1 MSAVIPGQLPS
12 WKQRQERE
20 AMKSKSFFAD
30 RVHDAM
36 LAARAELGSD
46 AVLLSSHRT
55 PADVRHLGEFEVI
68 CGYTE
73 KPVALELSAPPAAR
87 RPIPTVQD
95 APAAQERLAPV
106 APRQE
111 RRRPM
116 ATPLERNGRMALATR
131 SQKVEWRRI
140 RRSLTEQGFP
150 GAIATDITR
159 AVYRRL
165 TGEEAPDV
173 EFELM
178 IDPETARAQ
187 AQMHSELAS
196 ILPLLDL
203 ESVAVLRNRAEAAE
217 DAMAEMEEQ
226 NVMDA
231 PDATAAEEA
240 LAQELAHRLPML
252 RTGGQSVVP
261 TGHVVALV
269 GPAGAGK
276 SLTAAKIAMTAIAGR
291 ERPVRIV
298 SVSGRSA
305 GASARLA
312 ALAAIL
318 EVPFQSIESP
328 EELGP
333 ALSEQMADELVIVD
347 TPGFSRREEESTRR
361 WAREL
366 SSSEIAH
373 ITLVLSATTKPA
385 DLFATARQ
393 FSLFHPDSLTFTHGD
408 CTAEAGSCLAL
419 AISARMPVAYWS
431 EGQEIPE
438 DLGVPQADEFVR
450 KTMPALLAA
459 V

>member
-1 MSAVIPGQLPS
+1 
-12 WKQRQERE
+12 
-20 AMKSKSFFAD
+20 MKSKSFFAD

-36 LAARAELGSD
+36 LAARAELGSE

-55 PADVRHLGEFEVI
+55 PAEVRHLGEFEVV

-73 KPVALELSAPPAAR
+73 KPVALELSAPPASR
-87 RPIPTVQD
+87 RTIPTVQE
-95 APAAQERLAPV
+95 PPLAQDRLAPV
-106 APRQE
+106 APRVE
-111 RRRPM
+111 RRPARPM
-116 ATPLERNGRMALATR
+116 ATPLERNGRMALANR

-150 GAIATDITR
+150 GAVATDITR

-165 TGEEAPDV
+165 TGEDAPDV
-173 EFELM
+173 EFELL

-187 AQMHSELAS
+187 AQMHNELAS

-217 DAMAEMEEQ
+217 DVMAEMEEQ
-226 NVMDA
+226 GVVDA
-231 PDATAAEEA
+231 PDAMAAEEA

-261 TGHVVALV
+261 SGRVVAV
-269 GPAGAGK
+269 IGPAGAGK
-276 SLTAAKIAMTAIAGR
+276 SLTAAKIAMTAIAER

-298 SVSGRSA
+298 SVSGRGP
-305 GASARLA
+305 GASARLS

-318 EVPFQSIESP
+318 EVPFESIESP

-333 ALSEQMADELVIVD
+333 ALTEQQPGELVIVD

-385 DLFATARQ
+385 DLFATTRQ

-408 CTAEAGSCLAL
+408 CTAEAGCCLAL

-450 KTMPALLAA
+450 KTMPALLVA

>member
-1 MSAVIPGQLPS
+1 
-12 WKQRQERE
+12 
-20 AMKSKSFFAD
+20 MKSKSFFAD

-55 PADVRHLGEFEVI
+55 PAEVRHLGEFEVV

-73 KPVALELSAPPAAR
+73 KPAALELSAPPAAR
-87 RPIPTVQD
+87 RTIPTVTVQD
-95 APAAQERLAPV
+95 VPVVQERLAPV
-106 APRQE
+106 APRQA
-111 RRRPM
+111 RPM
-116 ATPLERNGRMALATR
+116 ATPLARNGRMALAGR
-131 SQKVEWRRI
+131 AAKVEWRRI

-150 GAIATDITR
+150 GAVATDITR

-173 EFELM
+173 EFELL

-217 DAMAEMEEQ
+217 DAMAELEEQ

-231 PDATAAEEA
+231 PDAAAADEA

-261 TGHVVALV
+261 AGHVVALI

-276 SLTAAKIAMTAIAGR
+276 SLTAAKIAMTAIAER

-298 SVSGRSA
+298 SVSGRAA

-333 ALSEQMADELVIVD
+333 SLTEQMEGELVIVD
-347 TPGFSRREEESTRR
+347 TPGFSRREEETTRR

-366 SSSEIAH
+366 SCSEIAH
-373 ITLVLSATTKPA
+373 ISLVLSATTKPA

-408 CTAEAGSCLAL
+408 CTSEAGSCLAL

-450 KTMPALLAA
+450 KTMPALSAA

>member
-1 MSAVIPGQLPS
+1 
-12 WKQRQERE
+12 
-20 AMKSKSFFAD
+20 MKSKSFFAD

-55 PADVRHLGEFEVI
+55 AADVRHLGEFEVI

-73 KPVALELSAPPAAR
+73 KPAAVELCDPPAAR
-87 RPIPTVQD
+87 RI
-95 APAAQERLAPV
+95 APVVHEAPVAQERV

-111 RRRPM
+111 RQRPM

-150 GAIATDITR
+150 GAVATDITR

-217 DAMAEMEEQ
+217 DAMAELEEQ

-231 PDATAAEEA
+231 PEAAAAEEA
-240 LAQELAHRLPML
+240 LAQELAHRLPAL
-252 RTGGQSVVP
+252 RTGGESVVP
-261 TGHVVALV
+261 NGHAVALV

-276 SLTAAKIAMTAIAGR
+276 SLTAAKIAMSALAAR

-318 EVPFQSIESP
+318 EVPFQSIETP

-333 ALSEQMADELVIVD
+333 ALAEQMAGELVIID
-347 TPGFSRREEESTRR
+347 TPGFSRREEETTRH

-373 ITLVLSATTKPA
+373 ISLVLSATTKPA

-408 CTAEAGSCLAL
+408 CTAEAGPCLAL

-438 DLGVPQADEFVR
+438 DLGVPRAEEFVR
-450 KTMPALLAA
+450 RTMPALLAA